1 MADYDVGELVIIS
14 GNIRRTQEVV
24 HVTNTMKNIINN
36 NKKYS
41 IQELKY
47 GGRKQAR
54 IIKVNGWWWSPLNIQ
69 KVIVGPI
76 KIKNLKPST
85 FKVELLDV

>member
-1 MADYDVGELVIIS
+1 MADYDVGDLVTIS
-14 GNIRRTQEVV
+14 GDVRKTKEIV
-24 HVTNTMKNIINN
+24 HVTPTMEDMINN
-36 NKKYS
+36 NKKYT

-47 GGRKQAR
+47 GGNKNAR